1 MKVTDHAM
9 KEENRDLTYVK
20 DSWSGL
26 KKKFDPTKKYITG
39 STWKIENSMIG
50 DSKSIYQIFQLII
63 LLECLALLFDIGSF
77 SI

>member
-1 MKVTDHAM
+1 MAFMFETCFMMKVTDHAM

-39 STWKIENSMIG
+39 ST
-50 DSKSIYQIFQLII
+50 
-63 LLECLALLFDIGSF
+63 
-77 SI
+77 